1 MPEQKDLIAD
11 VRRWYVMN
19 GKQPV
24 RTKGKSDEEKK
35 LARDW
40 NILINANLNLSDE
53 LLAQVEEL
61 LAQFDSGVD
70 DLVAWMYEHKR
81 YPRRSR

>member
-1 MPEQKDLIAD
+1 MPEQKDL
-11 VRRWYVMN
+11 RRWYVMN

-35 LARDW
+35 LAKEW
-40 NILINANLNLSDE
+40 NILIKAKLSLSDE
-53 LLAQVEEL
+53 FLAQVEEL

-70 DLVAWMYEHKR
+70 DLDA
-81 YPRRSR
+81 